1 MNADTPPTSRPTL
14 FRSLL
19 HRWTWIMALR
29 DGRSQRGRLALYALS
44 IAAGICAL
52 TAIHS
57 LKASVQAGIATQT
70 KSLLGADL
78 LISSR
83 RPIPEESL
91 SKLAPWLRAMGKET
105 AFSSMLS
112 LPSGERS
119 RLVQVRAIEGGY
131 PFYTTVETEP
141 PEAWQRLQTQ
151 RGIIVETSLL
161 EEFGLKVGQSFK
173 LGALELPILGSLRN
187 GMPRSNRFSGF
198 APEVFLRHADLEAT
212 GLAGAQSLVFHH
224 RALELWPESATQRR
238 ATIAA
243 IKRVFPE
250 EGVQFQTPDE
260 REDALEESLNRLQEF
275 LGIMA
280 LVALV
285 MGGIGV
291 AGAIHTHVQRRIPTV
306 AILLCLGCPTQ
317 WAFGIYLAQAMT
329 IGLLGTCG
337 GALSGAILHGIVV
350 HFFGNTL
357 PFVVAIWPQPLVV
370 LETATAGFVLCCG
383 FALLPLLRI
392 RNVSPGATLGERH
405 VARHSRVSLEHG
417 VYLLLAGL
425 VWSVA
430 RLNGTTSLRALW
442 LTGALALAFAALT
455 LAGHGLMWTTRFLV
469 RPTWP
474 YLLRQG
480 ISNLFRPHNQTLL
493 FLLSLGLGVF
503 LLLTTWFTRS
513 LVLTQLR
520 IDDRDS
526 QANLYLVD
534 VQPDQLTTV
543 SRLLEEQGLPVLQNA
558 PMVSMRIESVKGQSL
573 AAITAAG
580 HSPENTTSKPA
591 TNPTS
596 VRKVPRWVVE
606 REYRSTYRA
615 TVNSDETI
623 VAGEWPPAPVAAEAP
638 APISLEQKLANDL
651 GVSIGD
657 EMVMDVQGVPMRVQV
672 VCLRKVDWSKFNLN
686 FFMVFAPGVLEN
698 APQFHLFSTRV
709 PSARIAGQLQR
720 ALLQR
725 APNVSSVDLTS
736 ILATVR
742 RILEKAAQVI
752 QWLAGF
758 SILAALPILAGAL
771 LSGKEQRVKESLLLR
786 TLGASEIQVRT
797 IVLVEYASLGS
808 LSAVSGILLALA
820 AQWAEARWLFRM
832 PLQHEVLPIL
842 LALSAACG
850 GSIAAGLWLTRG
862 VCNRPPLDALR
873 EES

>member
-1 MNADTPPTSRPTL
+1 MNAATTPALKPTL
-14 FRSLL
+14 FRALL

-52 TAIHS
+52 TAIHT
-57 LKASVQAGIATQT
+57 LKASVQTGIATQT

-91 SKLAPWLRAMGKET
+91 TKLAPWLSAMGKET

-141 PEAWQRLQTQ
+141 PEAWQRLQTE

-224 RALELWPESATQRR
+224 RALELWPESAVQRR

-250 EGVQFQTPDE
+250 EGVQFQTPEE
-260 REDALEESLNRLQEF
+260 REEAIEESLNRMQEF
-275 LGIMA
+275 LSIMA

-329 IGLLGTCG
+329 IGLLGTCV
-337 GALSGAILHGIVV
+337 GALSGGVLHGIVV
-350 HFFGNTL
+350 HFFGSSL
-357 PFVVAIWPQPLVV
+357 PFAVAIWPQPLVV
-370 LETATAGFVLCCG
+370 LETASAGFVLCCG

-392 RNVSPGATLGERH
+392 REVSPGATLGERQ
-405 VARHSRVSLEHG
+405 VERRSGVGLESG

-442 LTGALALAFAALT
+442 LTGALAFAFAALT
-455 LAGHGLMWTTRFLV
+455 LAGHGLMWSTRLLV

-534 VQPDQLTTV
+534 VQPDQVTTV
-543 SRLLEEQGLPVLQNA
+543 SSLLEEQGLPVLQSA
-558 PMVSMRIESVKGQSL
+558 PMVSMRIESVKGQRL
-573 AAITAAG
+573 AALAAVQA
-580 HSPENTTSKPA
+580 PESSTSRP
-591 TNPTS
+591 TNPAS
-596 VRKVPRWVVE
+596 VRKVPRWVIE
-606 REYRSTYRA
+606 REYRSTYRD

-623 VAGEWPPAPVAAEAP
+623 VAGEWPPAPVATEAP
-638 APISLEQKLANDL
+638 APISLEQKLASDL
-651 GVSIGD
+651 GVGIGD
-657 EMVMDVQGVPMRVQV
+657 EMVMDVQGVPMRVQI

-725 APNVSSVDLTS
+725 TPNVSSVDLTS

-771 LSGKEQRVKESLLLR
+771 LNGKEQRVKESLLLR

-797 IVLVEYASLGS
+797 IVLVEYASLGT

-820 AQWAEARWLFRM
+820 AQWAEAKWIFKM
-832 PLQHEVLPIL
+832 PLQHEMLPIL

-873 EES
+873 QES

>member
-1 MNADTPPTSRPTL
+1 
-14 FRSLL
+14 
-19 HRWTWIMALR
+19 
-29 DGRSQRGRLALYALS
+29 
-44 IAAGICAL
+44 
-52 TAIHS
+52 
-57 LKASVQAGIATQT
+57 
-70 KSLLGADL
+70 
-78 LISSR
+78 
-83 RPIPEESL
+83 
-91 SKLAPWLRAMGKET
+91 
-105 AFSSMLS
+105 
-112 LPSGERS
+112 
-119 RLVQVRAIEGGY
+119 
-131 PFYTTVETEP
+131 
-141 PEAWQRLQTQ
+141 
-151 RGIIVETSLL
+151 
-161 EEFGLKVGQSFK
+161 
-173 LGALELPILGSLRN
+173 
-187 GMPRSNRFSGF
+187 
-198 APEVFLRHADLEAT
+198 
-212 GLAGAQSLVFHH
+212 
-224 RALELWPESATQRR
+224 
-238 ATIAA
+238 
-243 IKRVFPE
+243 
-250 EGVQFQTPDE
+250 
-260 REDALEESLNRLQEF
+260 
-275 LGIMA
+275 
-280 LVALV
+280 
-285 MGGIGV
+285 
-291 AGAIHTHVQRRIPTV
+291 
-306 AILLCLGCPTQ
+306 
-317 WAFGIYLAQAMT
+317 
-329 IGLLGTCG
+329 
-337 GALSGAILHGIVV
+337 LHGIVV

-370 LETATAGFVLCCG
+370 LETASAGFVLCCG

-392 RNVSPGATLGERH
+392 RDVSPGATLGERQ
-405 VARHSRVSLEHG
+405 VAKRSGVSLESG
-417 VYLLLAGL
+417 IYLLLAGL

-455 LAGHGLMWTTRFLV
+455 LAGHGLMWSTRLLV

-534 VQPDQLTTV
+534 VQPDQVATV
-543 SRLLEEQGLPVLQNA
+543 SGLLEEQGLPVLQSA
-558 PMVSMRIESVKGQSL
+558 PMVSMRIESIKGQRL
-573 AAITAAG
+573 AALTAA
-580 HSPENTTSKPA
+580 HAPESPTSKPTHTA
-591 TNPTS
+591 S
-596 VRKVPRWVVE
+596 VRKVPRWVIE

-623 VAGEWPPAPVAAEAP
+623 VAGEWPPAPMSAESP
-638 APISLEQKLANDL
+638 APISLEQKLASDI
-651 GVSIGD
+651 GVDIGD

-725 APNVSSVDLTS
+725 TPNVSSVDLTS

-771 LSGKEQRVKESLLLR
+771 LNGKEQRVKESLLLR

-808 LSAVSGILLALA
+808 LSAVSGILLALV
-820 AQWAEARWLFRM
+820 AQWAEARWIFKT
-832 PLQHEVLPIL
+832 PLQHELVPIL

-862 VCNRPPLDALR
+862 VCNRPPLEALR
-873 EES
+873 QES

>member
-1 MNADTPPTSRPTL
+1 MNAATTPTSRPTL
-14 FRSLL
+14 FRALL

-52 TAIHS
+52 TAIHT
-57 LKASVQAGIATQT
+57 LKASVQTGIATQT

-91 SKLAPWLRAMGKET
+91 TKLAPWLRAMGKET

-131 PFYTTVETEP
+131 PFYATVETEP
-141 PEAWQRLQTQ
+141 PEAWQRLQTE

-173 LGALELPILGSLRN
+173 LGAIELPILGSLRN

-198 APEVFLRHADLEAT
+198 APEAFLRHADLEAT

-224 RALELWPESATQRR
+224 RALELWPESAAQRR

-243 IKRVFPE
+243 IKRLFPE
-250 EGVQFQTPDE
+250 DGVQFQTPEE
-260 REDALEESLNRLQEF
+260 REEAIGESLNRMQEF

-285 MGGIGV
+285 LGGIGV

-317 WAFGIYLAQAMT
+317 WAFGIYLAQAMS
-329 IGLLGTCG
+329 IGLLGTCV
-337 GALSGAILHGIVV
+337 GALSGGFLHGIVV
-350 HFFGNTL
+350 HFFGSGL

-370 LETATAGFVLCCG
+370 LETASAGFVLCCG

-392 RNVSPGATLGERH
+392 RDVSPGATLGERQ
-405 VARHSRVSLEHG
+405 VARRSGVSLERG

-455 LAGHGLMWTTRFLV
+455 LAGHGLMWCTRLLV

-534 VQPDQLTTV
+534 VQPDQVATV
-543 SRLLEEQGLPVLQNA
+543 SGLLGEQGLPVLQSA
-558 PMVSMRIESVKGQSL
+558 PMVSMRIESVRGQRL
-573 AAITAAG
+573 AALTAA
-580 HSPENTTSKPA
+580 HAPENPTSKP
-591 TNPTS
+591 THPPS
-596 VRKVPRWVVE
+596 VRKVPRWVIE

-623 VAGEWPPAPVAAEAP
+623 VAGEWPPAPMSAESP
-638 APISLEQKLANDL
+638 APISLEQKLASDL
-651 GVSIGD
+651 GVGIGD

-771 LSGKEQRVKESLLLR
+771 LNGKEQRVKESLLLR

-808 LSAVSGILLALA
+808 LSAVSGILLALV
-820 AQWAEARWLFRM
+820 AQWAEARWIFKI
-832 PLQHEVLPIL
+832 PLQHEPLPIL

-850 GSIAAGLWLTRG
+850 GSIAAGLWLTSG
-862 VCNRPPLDALR
+862 VCNRPPLEALR
-873 EES
+873 QES

>member
-1 MNADTPPTSRPTL
+1 MNATATPTL
-14 FRSLL
+14 LKALL
-19 HRWTWIMALR
+19 QRWTWIMALR

-52 TAIHS
+52 TAIHT
-57 LKASVQAGIATQT
+57 LKASVQTGISTQT

-83 RPIPEESL
+83 RPLSEQSL
-91 SKLAPWLRAMGKET
+91 SKLAPWLHAMGKET

-141 PEAWQRLQTQ
+141 PDAWQRLQTE
-151 RGIIVETSLL
+151 RGIIVEPALL

-173 LGALELPILGSLRN
+173 LGALELPILGILQN

-198 APEVFLRHADLEAT
+198 APEVLMRHSDLEAT

-224 RALELWPESATQRR
+224 RALELLPESESERQV
-238 ATIAA
+238 TIAA

-250 EGVQFQTPDE
+250 EGVQFQTP
-260 REDALEESLNRLQEF
+260 EDRQEAIEESLNKMQEF
-275 LGIMA
+275 LGVIA
-280 LVALV
+280 LASLV
-285 MGGIGV
+285 LGGIGV
-291 AGAIHTHVQRRIPTV
+291 AGAIHTHVQRRVPTV

-329 IGLLGTCG
+329 IGLLGTCM
-337 GALSGAILHGIVV
+337 GALSGGVLHGLVV
-350 HFFGNTL
+350 HFLGSSL
-357 PFVVAIWPQPLVV
+357 PFPVATLPQPLVV
-370 LETATAGFVLCCG
+370 LETAAAGFVLCCG

-392 RNVSPGATLGERH
+392 RDVSPGATLGERQ
-405 VARHSRVSLEHG
+405 VGQRSGVILERG

-455 LAGHGLMWTTRFLV
+455 LTGHGLMRTMRFLV

-520 IDDRDS
+520 IDDRES

-534 VQPDQLTTV
+534 VQPDQVATV
-543 SRLLEEQGLPVLQNA
+543 SDLLKEQGLPVLQSA
-558 PMVSMRIESVKGQSL
+558 PMVAMRIESVKGQTL
-573 AAITAAG
+573 AALAPANASERHTPK
-580 HSPENTTSKPA
+580 STTPA
-591 TNPTS
+591 S
-596 VRKVPRWVVE
+596 VRKVPRWVIE

-615 TVNSDETI
+615 TLSSDETI
-623 VAGEWPPAPVAAEAP
+623 VAGAWPPAPVAAEAP
-638 APISLEQKLANDL
+638 VPISLEQKLASDL
-651 GVSIGD
+651 GIGIGE
-657 EMVMDVQGVPMRVQV
+657 EMVMDVQGLPLRVQV

-698 APQFHLFSTRV
+698 APQFHLLSTRV
-709 PSARIAGQLQR
+709 PSAHTAGQLQR

-725 APNVSSVDLTS
+725 APNVSSVDLSS
-736 ILATVR
+736 ILTTVR
-742 RILEKAAQVI
+742 QILEKAAQVI
-752 QWLAGF
+752 QWLACF
-758 SILAALPILAGAL
+758 TILAALPILAGAL
-771 LSGKEQRVKESLLLR
+771 LNGKEQRVKESLLLR

-808 LSAVSGILLALA
+808 LSALSGILLAFA
-820 AQWAEARWLFRM
+820 AQWAEARWIFKM
-832 PLQHEVLPIL
+832 PLQHEVLPML
-842 LALSAACG
+842 LALGAACG
-850 GSIAAGLWLTRG
+850 GSIVAGLWLTRG
-862 VCNRPPLDALR
+862 VCNQPPLDALR
-873 EES
+873 QES